1 MLVLTRKPEE
11 ALLIGSESD
20 ATGVVTVKV
29 LSIVGNRVKLG
40 LTMNRGVS
48 VFRSE
53 VWQRLQGESL
63 ADKT

>member
-11 ALLIGSESD
+11 SLLIGDEAD
-20 ATGVVTVKV
+20 TTGIVTVKV

-48 VFRSE
+48 VHRAE
-53 VWQRLQGESL
+53 VWQRIQGEPL

>member
-11 ALLIGSESD
+11 SLLIGDEAD
-20 ATGVVTVKV
+20 TTGVVTVKV

-48 VFRSE
+48 VHRAE
-53 VWQRLQGESL
+53 VWQRIQGESL
-63 ADKT
+63 AGRT

>member
-11 ALLIGSESD
+11 SLLIGDEAD
-20 ATGVVTVKV
+20 TTGVVTVKV

-48 VFRSE
+48 VHRAE
-53 VWQRLQGESL
+53 VWQRIQGESL